1 MAEITPYSAF
11 RDEKHSRE
19 VSEARFKK
27 LFDEADAMSIQGYLP
42 NGTVVYWNQAS
53 EKIYGYTAEE
63 ALGGNLLD
71 LIIPADIRQE
81 VESAVNWMFESGQG
95 IPAGRLELKHK
106 NGHAVHVHSSHTVI
120 AIPNHPPVLFCMDAD
135 MSSLVR
141 AEAELR
147 IAAAAFESQQGMF
160 ITDAQGVILRVNQA
174 FTLTTGYSAEEAVGQ
189 TPRLIRSDYHPA
201 AYYEAMWQSLLDTGF
216 WQGEI
221 WNRRKSGE
229 VYANWI
235 TITAVRDEKGQIT
248 HYVSSQ
254 IDITQ
259 RKDAEAQIMHLAFY
273 DPLTRL
279 PNRRLLLDR
288 LQQAIAA
295 SARNQSVGALL
306 FIDLDNFKTL
316 NDTLGHD
323 VGDRLLQQVAER
335 LTACIRKNDTVARL
349 GGDEFLVMLEDLS
362 QSQPEAATQAEA
374 AGRKILDALNQIYQ
388 IDNHKYLGSVSIGV
402 TLFSKQANV
411 DELMKQADLAMY
423 EAKSSGRNSLRFFD
437 LEMQKAVTLRAE
449 LLNGLQEALREQQF
463 RLYYQPQ
470 VDHEGHITGAE
481 ALVRWDRPGV
491 GLVSPVEFIPVAE
504 ESGLIKPLGFWVLET
519 ACSQLADWALKPESA
534 ALTLSVNVSS
544 VQFNCADFVEQVLE
558 VLHKT
563 GANAQQLKLEL
574 TESLLVEKV
583 DEVIAKMSAL
593 KAHGVGFS
601 LDDFGTGYSSL
612 AYLRRLPLDQ
622 LKIDRSFVRDL
633 LDDPN
638 SAAIAQTII
647 DLSQTMGLSVI
658 AEGVETEIQRVLLA
672 SLGCHAY
679 QGYLFGRPLP
689 IDQLQELLIAQVITT
704 ELVI

>member
-81 VESAVNWMFESGQG
+81 VEGAVNWMFESGQG
-95 IPAGRLELKHK
+95 IPAGRLALKHK

-120 AIPNHPPVLFCMDAD
+120 TIPNHPPVLFCMDAD

-174 FTLTTGYSAEEAVGQ
+174 FTLTTGYSAEEAVGK

-221 WNRRKSGE
+221 WNRRKNGE

-248 HYVSSQ
+248 HYVCSQ

-335 LTACIRKNDTVARL
+335 LSSCIRKNDTVARL
-349 GGDEFLVMLEDLS
+349 GGDEFLVMLEALS
-362 QSQPEAATQAEA
+362 QNKPEAATQAEA
-374 AGRKILDALNQIYQ
+374 TGRKILDALNQIYQ

-411 DELMKQADLAMY
+411 DELLKQADLAMY

-449 LLNGLQEALREQQF
+449 LLNGLQEALREKQF

-470 VDHEGHITGAE
+470 VDYSGHITGAE
-481 ALVRWDRPGV
+481 ALVRWERPGV

-558 VLHKT
+558 ILHKT
-563 GANAQQLKLEL
+563 GANAQHLKLEL

-679 QGYLFGRPLP
+679 QGYLFGCPLP
-689 IDQLQELLIAQVITT
+689 IEQLQELLIAQLITT

>member
-11 RDEKHSRE
+11 RDEKHSKE

-81 VESAVNWMFESGQG
+81 VEGAVNWMFESGQG
-95 IPAGRLELKHK
+95 IPAGRLALKHK

-120 AIPNHPPVLFCMDAD
+120 TIPNHPPVLFCMDAD

-174 FTLTTGYSAEEAVGQ
+174 FTLTTGYSAEEAVGK

-221 WNRRKSGE
+221 WNRRKNGE

-248 HYVSSQ
+248 HYVCSQ

-362 QSQPEAATQAEA
+362 QNPQEAATQAEA
-374 AGRKILDALNQIYQ
+374 AAQKILETLNQNYQ
-388 IDNHKYLGSVSIGV
+388 LGSHNYTGSVSIGI

-411 DELMKQADLAMY
+411 DELLKQADLAMY

-463 RLYYQPQ
+463 WLYYQPQ
-470 VDHEGHITGAE
+470 VDHAGHITGAE
-481 ALVRWDRPGV
+481 ALVRWERPGV
-491 GLVSPVEFIPVAE
+491 GLVSSVEFIPVAE
-504 ESGLIKPLGFWVLET
+504 ESGLIKPLGLWVLET

-558 VLHKT
+558 ILHKT
-563 GANAQQLKLEL
+563 GANAQHLKLEL

-638 SAAIAQTII
+638 SVAIAQTII

-689 IDQLQELLIAQVITT
+689 IEQLQELLIAQLITS